1 MNPWDEDF
9 EPVAIEQE
17 HGPWETADEPVENK
31 NRGRNWAGY
40 ARNAVQAGVPFFGP
54 AADEIEAYARANIP
68 ALNPRGL
75 SYEDYHRN
83 AEESRLGNIKNAPG
97 GKATEIGASIAGN
110 ALLAALSRGASL
122 TPAFS
127 SVQGG
132 VEGYLQGMDPVER
145 GLGAAI
151 GAGTGWA
158 TPKLLNWMLPTKGL
172 QQRAIQEYAKR
183 PLETAAKDS
192 KAGRTIIAK
201 AIQEGKSPL
210 EVVTEVGKG
219 WRPTVWK
226 NLGRSFKNETPIR
239 SRILSEAAE
248 TTSKPYE
255 EYVED
260 AVGQV
265 APKYA
270 KRFGRAVEKLKLD
283 ELGDDVVGEIDS
295 RAIATKA
302 VNDIMR
308 GEKAE
313 VKNAVGQAVSDA
325 VAKRGVAKKLS
336 RLATPEYS
344 NMRAT
349 AADVI
354 GKAFTLGKTPSNAAF
369 LRITGAGRPGYVA
382 GTKLGRALNFTTPDS
397 VRGAMDDLAEDWLN
411 DELNILR

>member
-9 EPVAIEQE
+9 EPVAVEEE
-17 HGPWETADEPVENK
+17 HGPWETADELVENK

-40 ARNAVQAGVPFFGP
+40 ARNAVQAAVPFLGP
-54 AADEIEAYARANIP
+54 AADEVEAYARANIP

-75 SYEDYHRN
+75 SYEDFHRN

-97 GKATEIGASIAGN
+97 GRATEIGSSIAGN
-110 ALLAALSRGASL
+110 ALLAALTRGASL
-122 TPAFS
+122 TPGFS
-127 SVQGG
+127 AVQGG

-145 GLGAAI
+145 GFGATI

-158 TPKLLNWMLPTKGL
+158 VPKLFNWAFPTKGL
-172 QQRAIQEYAKR
+172 QQRTIQKYARR
-183 PLETAAKDS
+183 PLETASKDS
-192 KAGRTIIAK
+192 SAGRIIMAK
-201 AIQEGKSPL
+201 AIQEGTDPL
-210 EVVTEVGKG
+210 TVVTEVGKG

-239 SRILSEAAE
+239 SRVLSEAAD
-248 TTSKPYE
+248 TASKPYE
-255 EYVED
+255 EYIED

-313 VKNAVGQAVSDA
+313 IKNEVGQAVSDA

-349 AADVI
+349 MADVI
-354 GKAFTLGKTPSNAAF
+354 GKAFSLGKTPSNAAF
-369 LRITGAGRPGYVA
+369 LRITGAGRPGYVP
-382 GTKLGRALNFTTPDS
+382 GTKLRRALNFTVPNS
-397 VRGAMDDLAEDWLN
+397 VRGAVDDLIEDWAS
-411 DELNILR
+411 EHLNILK

>member
-9 EPVAIEQE
+9 EPAEIEQE
-17 HGPWETADEPVENK
+17 HGPWETANEPVENK

-40 ARNAVQAGVPFFGP
+40 ARNVVQAGVPFFGP
-54 AADEIEAYARANIP
+54 AADEIEAYVRANIP
-68 ALNPRGL
+68 VLNPRGL
-75 SYEDYHRN
+75 SYEDYHR
-83 AEESRLGNIKNAPG
+83 K
-97 GKATEIGASIAGN
+97 
-110 ALLAALSRGASL
+110 
-122 TPAFS
+122 FS

-132 VEGYLQGMDPVER
+132 VEGFLQGMDPVER

-172 QQRAIQEYAKR
+172 QQRTIQEYAKR

-239 SRILSEAAE
+239 SRVLSEAAE
-248 TTSKPYE
+248 TASKPYE
-255 EYVED
+255 EYIED
-260 AVGQV
+260 VVGQV

-354 GKAFTLGKTPSNAAF
+354 GKVFTLGKTPSNAAF
-369 LRITGAGRPGYVA
+369 LRITGAGRPGYVG
-382 GTKLGRALNFTTPDS
+382 GTKLGRALNFMTPDS
-397 VRGAMDDLAEDWLN
+397 VRGAIDDLAEDWLN
-411 DELNILR
+411 DKLNILR